1 MSLYPLQIVPDGL
14 KFVWSQKGKC
24 QLAHDGYFYVRE
36 KRVHDKIYW
45 RCVDYTSKKRCH
57 ARIHTLGD
65 QIVRN
70 TPHCHDP
77 DQTKNIIF
85 VGVDDGDQKQ
95 ADL

>member
-1 MSLYPLQIVPDGL
+1 MIPTVPGGL

-24 QLAHDGYFYVRE
+24 QLAQDGYFYVRE
-36 KRVHDKIYW
+36 KVVHDKVYW

-57 ARIHTLGD
+57 ARIHTSGD

-77 DQTKNIIF
+77 CQTKNIVY
-85 VGVDDGDQKQ
+85 VGIDDSDQKQ
-95 ADL
+95 VAITTD